1 MAPPSSSGI
10 SPAASSPN
18 SPALRM
24 DTAINNPNT
33 STASSVPSSSQEQS
47 STIPFADRILAAEH
61 RFTSLTQNITH
72 FSPLKTQLD
81 KHNVAIERL
90 ESEIKKKTA
99 LLQSYQDKLQVKS
112 LSKRPQTS
120 RQGSNVSLHNTS
132 EDSEADTLQAQQR
145 ETKESLES
153 LNGQLLAAK
162 ILRMRTAFSVHIG
175 LTRQVAQYFE
185 SRSELHTLLDEIFA
199 GSTPEHPSE
208 DALEQELEQITTD
221 IQKVKEDFEKHRSA
235 KNEFK
240 EAKRYIDFWND
251 AVEKQVASTSKDVT
265 KSFKKFVPFLGPK
278 PPSYI
283 KIADAHLVNARAF
296 VPSLEEVGL
305 LSEVKLDTITN
316 TSNDLIIFTAK
327 FKDSYSS
334 LSLALET
341 LLKKHK
347 ALKKTK
353 VQCMEK
359 LFDERCRIFSEELQ
373 KHYRSIGESL
383 VGSGNGSDSLTFVG
397 DDISAMDAGASS
409 NGHRNSGLRLPIH
422 RQHVESHLGTYSAEG
437 STLGHNSQE
446 LLLDAEE
453 PPSYFQ
459 HEQHEA
465 IGVSS
470 LHRRN
475 LSLGSPARSSTASS
489 SLSLHSP
496 IQAPFAMTDS
506 PPDYVR
512 DEHLSA
518 GTIVGARVRS
528 WSGTSGSGVI
538 IANSAGADDNDD
550 DAQFRAYHQRYDTR
564 QRQNS
569 DPRATR
575 TNTTSTTVVV
585 DMPPGYEEARCHNVV
600 DPV

>member
-1 MAPPSSSGI
+1 MAPPSSSGN
-10 SPAASSPN
+10 SPAASTPN
-18 SPALRM
+18 SSALRM

-33 STASSVPSSSQEQS
+33 STAPSVPSSSQGQS
-47 STIPFADRILAAEH
+47 SAIPFADRILAAEH

-81 KHNVAIERL
+81 KHNLAIERL

-99 LLQSYQDKLQVKS
+99 LLQSCQDKLQVKS

-120 RQGSNVSLHNTS
+120 RQGSNISLHNTS
-132 EDSEADTLQAQQR
+132 EDSEADILQAQQR
-145 ETKESLES
+145 EAKEALES

-162 ILRMRTAFSVHIG
+162 IL
-175 LTRQVAQYFE
+175 
-185 SRSELHTLLDEIFA
+185 IFA

-305 LSEVKLDTITN
+305 LSEVKLDTIAN

-334 LSLALET
+334 LSLTLET

-383 VGSGNGSDSLTFVG
+383 VGGGNGSDSLTLVG
-397 DDISAMDAGASS
+397 DDVSAMDAGASS
-409 NGHRNSGLRLPIH
+409 NGIRNSGLRLPIH

-459 HEQHEA
+459 HEQHET

-528 WSGTSGSGVI
+528 WSGASGSGVI
-538 IANSAGADDNDD
+538 IANTAGADDNDE

-569 DPRATR
+569 DPRTTR
-575 TNTTSTTVVV
+575 TNATSTTVVV
-585 DMPPGYEEARCHNVV
+585 DMPPGYEETRCHTVV